1 MKKFFTLKVL
11 ALTVSMLFIGT
22 NNILAEDDKQVQV
35 TIPATGH
42 VAIRPE
48 RNFKGPEGL
57 VVSNFYGS
65 ANATS
70 PGLKFVNKE
79 LGAGVVIA
87 HAANSSTGLILTGQ
101 PGTYT
106 ITYTDDAG
114 TQNFTSTSSYWTEE
128 AIATTTKNGTRIYK
142 FVNTSERIG
151 FERDESFKSSNY
163 QSCNMGEG
171 EHLYVA
177 LGENPLKR
185 IVDTMSTT
193 IDDLDFIPWSEVW
206 GCPMVTAAGIS
217 DITSANATPE
227 VIYNMQGVRLN
238 KLQRGLNI
246 VNGRIVVIK

>member
-22 NNILAEDDKQVQV
+22 NNILAEDDKQIQV

-114 TQNFTSTSSYWTEE
+114 TQNFTS
-128 AIATTTKNGTRIYK
+128 
-142 FVNTSERIG
+142 
-151 FERDESFKSSNY
+151 
-163 QSCNMGEG
+163 
-171 EHLYVA
+171 
-177 LGENPLKR
+177 
-185 IVDTMSTT
+185 
-193 IDDLDFIPWSEVW
+193 
-206 GCPMVTAAGIS
+206 
-217 DITSANATPE
+217 ANATPE
-227 VIYNMQGVRLN
+227 VIYNMQGIRLS